1 MPAPFIEARIMH
13 LLQFA
18 VAIVIVQLAM
28 YVLTNGPGF

>member
-1 MPAPFIEARIMH
+1 MRAPLIKARAMH
-13 LLQFA
+13 ILQFA